1 MASDFDHIKNKM
13 SEESNSVPPSLDWE
27 RMENGIFQKM
37 QNIQKKES
45 GNYDKLKI
53 IVFLL
58 LCLLTICNRSQR
70 TFSFPEYAYSIQNE
84 PSPKN
89 NIVTPKST
97 TSSINSENDTKLQT
111 LNKQST
117 LKKISKN
124 FYFDAIPTKGEKINK
139 QSNFIARKAIKT
151 NLQKALPKNK
161 EQLVLISTPTTITLP
176 LPNKVFFVE
185 NTLEEISIIDKTI
198 SPPQKSSIETPLKN
212 SIHLSSGIG
221 FWDNNFGNII
231 PEYASFEQTI
241 LSYYGALHFT
251 REMKKNYFFSL
262 GIQYQQLESR
272 LDWTTMIED
281 YEIILE
287 DTIKTIQNNLI
298 TGEVQTIRGDVSF
311 NVNAQRNVRH
321 FNKIQLYQ
329 IPLAVGKRWK
339 FKNWESSIQIGA
351 ALNLASFYQGRT
363 IQSGQVIE
371 LQKNSNPL
379 IENQWKIHAIVGGQI
394 SYYLDNHIG
403 ISANIEYQRSL
414 DNWSKNQG
422 VNIFP
427 TILNLGLGVNY
438 RF

>member
-13 SEESNSVPPSLDWE
+13 SEESNSVPHSLDWE

-37 QNIQKKES
+37 QDIQESES
-45 GNYDKLKI
+45 GNYDKLKT

-70 TFSFPEYAYSIQNE
+70 IFLSPEYAYSIQNE

-89 NIVTPKST
+89 NTVTPKST
-97 TSSINSENDTKLQT
+97 TPSINSENNAKLQT

-117 LKKISKN
+117 LKQMSKN
-124 FYFDAIPTKGEKINK
+124 RSFDALPTKSEQISK
-139 QSNFIARKAIKT
+139 QSNFSAPKTIKN
-151 NLQKALPKNK
+151 NLQKSLLKNK
-161 EQLVLISTPTTITLP
+161 EQLVPISTPTTITSP

-185 NTLEEISIIDKTI
+185 NTSEEIAITDKTI
-198 SPPQKSSIETPLKN
+198 SVPQKNNTATPLKN
-212 SIHLSSGIG
+212 RIHLSSGIG

-251 REMKKNYFFSL
+251 REMKTNYFFSL

-329 IPLAVGKRWK
+329 VPLAVGKRWK

-379 IENQWKIHAIVGGQI
+379 IENQWKIHAIAGGQI
-394 SYYLDNHIG
+394 SYFLNNHIG
-403 ISANIEYQRSL
+403 ISANIQYQRSL
-414 DNWSKNQG
+414 ANWSKNSE
-422 VNIFP
+422 VNMFP
-427 TILNLGLGVNY
+427 TILNLGLGMNY